1 MPKVVPVKFKT
12 SSKAYYFDPLDIEFR
27 EGDGII
33 VETARGVEYGVATG
47 GNMIV
52 PDDKIV
58 PPLRPVIRKAT
69 EEDKE
74 TYKKL
79 LSLGRE
85 AMKKS
90 ADKVLEFNPNMK
102 LVDVEYTFDES
113 KIIFYFTAQGR
124 EDFRE
129 LVRCLAGMFR
139 KRIEMRQIDERD
151 DIKIKGGFGVCGR
164 ECCCTCFA
172 GSRKASIKMA
182 KNQNLS
188 LNPAKISGLC
198 GKLMCCLKYENDYYA
213 EMVKIIPKNG
223 TEVITPVGNGKV
235 EGSDI
240 LKQTVKVKFETSEG
254 TEVKSFKLAEL
265 KRLDGTQIVVPEGNS
280 QENDEN
286 DEEE

>member
-223 TEVITPVGNGKV
+223 TEVVTPVGNGKV

-280 QENDEN
+280 QENGEN